1 MTKGTAFK
9 TGAFVLLW
17 VNVLLVRMGYDA
29 LPVIDETN
37 TALLGT
43 FLISLYTHIS
53 KQFFGKKGKAQKK
66 ALERNDLKDKLY

>member
-17 VNVLLVRMGYDA
+17 LNVLLVRMGYEA

-43 FLISLYTHIS
+43 FLITAYTHIS
-53 KQFFGKKGKAQKK
+53 KQFYGKKGKAQKK
-66 ALERNDLKDKLY
+66 ALERNNLEDKI